1 MENETSSEIELDTLI
16 PDEKQHQSAS
26 ESREP
31 QPHAAQ
37 SFKRKHDLAD
47 HRIRKYRKV
56 RIHSPPD
63 RLLTG
68 EKIELDSRLLWD
80 DALYAMKAFTRHA
93 ARCSTCAH
101 PYYIRRKGRSLCS
114 KGTQRALNVYQYI
127 LNSRGQFVSANDLES
142 NQMEIPAFYN
152 VARELLMAME
162 RGLRVR
168 RIIPITSYNKV
179 HYIQPIII
187 KPTFKD

>member
-68 EKIELDSRLLWD
+68 EKIELDSRLLRV
-80 DALYAMKAFTRHA
+80 DALYAMKAFIRHVV
-93 ARCSTCAH
+93 RCSTCAH
-101 PYYIRRKGRSLCS
+101 AYDVHREGRSLCS
-114 KGTQRALNVYQYI
+114 IGYQRAFDVEQFFFN
-127 LNSRGQFVSANDLES
+127 RGGQLFSSNDLES
-142 NQMEIPAFYN
+142 NRRVRMGIPANYSS
-152 VARELLMAME
+152 VGELLEAIIE

-168 RIIPITSYNKV
+168 RKAPITSHTKV
-179 HYIQPIII
+179 HYIQPSI
-187 KPTFKD
+187 T